1 MHLLKTHRDVS
12 ALGSEQQPDSSRQ
25 VVILQWRDVIVCDS
39 QRVRSLDEEVIVQ
52 APMLIV
58 VHCS

>member
-1 MHLLKTHRDVS
+1 MRLVKTHRDVS
-12 ALGSEQQPDSSRQ
+12 ALWSEQQPDGSRQ
-25 VVILQWRDVIVCDS
+25 VVILQWRDVIVRDS

-58 VHCS
+58 MHCR